1 MASFTMEATIS
12 GPAFG
17 RLAQL
22 LPEKVGVVVRKTALD
37 IEADAKA
44 HAPIDSGNL
53 QNSIGS
59 NVSGT
64 EGEVFV
70 GADYG
75 PYVEFGHA
83 QQPGRYVP
91 AIGKRLVR
99 DFVPGKPFFFPAVE
113 RARPGF
119 AAAMASMLGTL
130 A

>member
-1 MASFTMEATIS
+1 MASFTFEATITGES
-12 GPAFG
+12 FG
-17 RLAQL
+17 KLARMF
-22 LPEKVGVVVRKTALD
+22 PEKVGVVVRKTTFD
-37 IEADAKA
+37 IEADVKA
-44 HAPIDSGNL
+44 NAPIRDGHL
-53 QNSIGS
+53 VNSVGS
-59 NVSGT
+59 KVGGT

-70 GADYG
+70 GADYA

-119 AAAMASMLGTL
+119 DAAMASMLGSL
-130 A
+130 E